1 MVCTEAWCMMHAP
14 AHQNAKELDSLEEK
28 KEGVLKD
35 TMRRVFEQFI
45 QHYDLWMTGK
55 LTLPAPVSL
64 LQL

>member
-1 MVCTEAWCMMHAP
+1 MVHASAP
-14 AHQNAKELDSLEEK
+14 HQNAKELDALEEK

-55 LTLPAPVSL
+55 VSLPAPVSL